1 MMDRSLIGS
10 APAVVAG
17 DTVTFTYEIQKVAEP

>member
-1 MMDRSLIGS
+1 LIGS